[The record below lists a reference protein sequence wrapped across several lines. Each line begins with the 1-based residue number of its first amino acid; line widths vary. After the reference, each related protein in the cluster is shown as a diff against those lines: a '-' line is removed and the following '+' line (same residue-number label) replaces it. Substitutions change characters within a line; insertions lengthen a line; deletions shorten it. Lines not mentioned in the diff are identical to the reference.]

1 MKYLMKLESFT
12 ERKTYIKQ
20 YEKLS
25 NDIKKTDKNR
35 PHANDY
41 VWVDD
46 ELFSLPNDHIEYRNF
61 INNNVGKITT
71 IDTRRISYLYKI

>member
-35 PHANDY
+35 PHAN